1 MRLLY
6 FSRDYTPHDHRFLG
20 ELAKTGHSIYYLRLE
35 QRGNPVEERPLP
47 ENIKTIPWRGGL
59 RPVSLNETPRL
70 SSALKGIVQGIDPDL
85 IHAGPLQSCAW
96 LAALTGFGPLVSMS
110 WGYDLLQDAERNA
123 FWRWLTRYTLRRS
136 SVMVGDCEAVRRQA
150 VRFGMA
156 EDRIVIFPWGV
167 DLTRF
172 TPGKANHKESARF
185 TLLSVRSWEPVYGV
199 DVLARAFVQAA
210 LHRPEL
216 YLVMLGAGSQVE
228 LIHQIFAKGG
238 VLDRVDFPGQVGYR
252 VLPDYYRMADLYLSA
267 SHTDGSSVSLLEAMA
282 SGCSVVVSD
291 IPGNREWVNPGI
303 NGWLFKDGDSDAM
316 AQSIL
321 QAIDNRGTLAEMGT
335 AARQIAEH
343 RADWRKNFPKLLYA
357 YDLAV
362 SS

>member
-1 MRLLY
+1 VRVLY
-6 FSRDYTPHDHRFLG
+6 FSRDYTPHDHRFLE
-20 ELAKTGHSIYYLRLE
+20 ELARTGHSIYYLRLD

-47 ENIKTIPWRGGL
+47 ENIKAIPWRGGQ
-59 RPVSLNETPRL
+59 RPASLTETPRL
-70 SSALKGIVQGIDPDL
+70 IGALKEIVRRIDPDL
-85 IHAGPLQSCAW
+85 VHAGPLQSCAW
-96 LAALTGFGPLVSMS
+96 LAAMTGFEPLVSMS

-123 FWRWLTRYTLRRS
+123 FWRWMTRFTLRRS

-167 DLTRF
+167 DLARF
-172 TPGKANHKESARF
+172 TPGNANNKNAARF

-199 DVLARAFVQAA
+199 DVLANAFVQAA

-216 YLVMLGAGSQVE
+216 NLVMLGAGSQAE
-228 LIHQIFAKGG
+228 KIRHIFARGG
-238 VLDRVDFPGQVGYR
+238 VLDRVDFPGQVGYAN
-252 VLPDYYRMADLYLSA
+252 LPDYYRMADLYLSA

-282 SGCSVVVSD
+282 SGCPVVVSD
-291 IPGNREWVNPGI
+291 IPGNREWVRSGV
-303 NGWLFKDGDSDAM
+303 NGWLFKDGDSNAM

-321 QAIDNRGTLAEMGT
+321 LAIETRGTLAEMGM
-335 AARQIAEH
+335 AARQIAEQ
-343 RADWRKNFPKLLYA
+343 RADWRKNFPKLLQA
-357 YDLAV
+357 YFLAM